1 MNLSITSFDL
11 SKENEVIN
19 LVNQTNNKSI
29 SVASPNLLFEIKK
42 LRIRNPNKIII
53 ENLNIHSLPNKFEQL
68 KDIVMQ
74 YIGILV
80 LTESK
85 LDDTFPTAQFLV
97 NGFSEPYRLDRNR
110 NGEGVM
116 IYIREDIPSK
126 RLDKHVFPYDM
137 EGLFVDLNL
146 RKYKW
151 LLFRTYHPPSQADI
165 YYFDN
170 LDKVF
175 DTYSCYERC
184 LLIGDFNRETS
195 EPRIDSF
202 VYEHEL

>member
-1 MNLSITSFDL
+1 MDTNKSIIVDERYRSSSHSLTEIYSSTMNLSITSFDL

-97 NGFSEPYRLDRNR
+97 NGFSELYRLDRNR

-137 EGLFVDLNL
+137 EDLFVELNF
-146 RKYKW
+146 RKCKW
-151 LLFRTYHPPSQADI
+151 LLFRTSTIPSR
-165 YYFDN
+165 Y
-170 LDKVF
+170 
-175 DTYSCYERC
+175 
-184 LLIGDFNRETS
+184 LLC
-195 EPRIDSF
+195 
-202 VYEHEL
+202 